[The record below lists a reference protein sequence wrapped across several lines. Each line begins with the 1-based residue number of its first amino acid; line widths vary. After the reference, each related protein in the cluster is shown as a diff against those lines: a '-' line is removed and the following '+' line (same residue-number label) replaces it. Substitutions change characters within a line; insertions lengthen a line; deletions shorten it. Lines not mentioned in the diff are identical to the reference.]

1 MKPYLSIIL
10 VISIFSFF
18 KKYNMS
24 ASAESSSSG
33 SSGSTA
39 THSLLHSYP
48 VSEYPP
54 YDMTEKG
61 WPPICFSG
69 QEQTPIDVPAK
80 NSIKVT
86 QSYGELIKL
95 LRSEY
100 NVVNGRDFTNH
111 GNLKWVMD
119 LTGVGSLY
127 VMKNNITYKYDMAN
141 IHMHIYSEHTFK
153 GALADMEF
161 HIVHMKDTA
170 WLKAQGVTDDPDKR
184 NAALVLG
191 TMWKAKG
198 EVDNPDIAKLN
209 WATGAMVYGLDFNSW
224 ANKTR
229 NFWHYEGGLT
239 TPGCNEFVNWVLYDG
254 YNYMSNSQFES
265 LKAQV
270 MAVYPMGNGRT
281 TKPLNKRKLW
291 YVNME
296 PVSTDGS
303 FIGLKIKSS
312 NFILVFTMM
321 IILYL
326 Y

>member
-1 MKPYLSIIL
+1 M
-10 VISIFSFF
+10 ISIFSFF
-18 KKYNMS
+18 KKYKTS
-24 ASAESSSSG
+24 TEST
-33 SSGSTA
+33 STHG
-39 THSLLHSYP
+39 TTTSTLHHYP

-54 YDMTEKG
+54 YDMTEKD

-69 QEQTPIDVPAK
+69 REQTPIDVPAK
-80 NSIKVT
+80 NSILVT
-86 QSYGELIKL
+86 QSYGEVIKL
-95 LRSEY
+95 LSSEY
-100 NVVNGRDFTNH
+100 TVINGRDFTNH

-119 LTGVGSLY
+119 LTGIGSLY

-191 TMWKAKG
+191 TMWKAQG
-198 EVDNPDIAKLN
+198 DVDHPDIAKLN
-209 WATGAMVYGLDFNSW
+209 WATGAPVAGLDFTSW

-229 NFWHYEGGLT
+229 NFWHYQGGLT

-254 YNYMSNSQFES
+254 YNYMSVSQFES
-265 LKAQV
+265 LKSQV

-281 TKPLNKRKLW
+281 TKPLYNRKLF

-296 PVSTDGS
+296 PVPTAG
-303 FIGLKIKSS
+303 GYYGMKSGYLVLIS
-312 NFILVFTMM
+312 ILIMF
-321 IILYL
+321 YL